1 MFTSTDKKKFTNNN
15 NNNTNT
21 ITNKNTNSTNNKK
34 RAMMMKR
41 ACLFV
46 VLLIAFCLPA
56 LINIE
61 HRARKH
67 NRKNENENR
76 FGTEGKS
83 STNKLSF
90 KTRER
95 NRFENAREQDLWW
108 REAKDGFEK
117 VFQRIFVHENNGAD
131 DEAGDD
137 EITRR
142 AEVYKPLKIGHQLA
156 KKTHERVLGRDLGKG
171 FRSGGSSDGGGDGS
185 DGEFNLDKAI
195 AEEMGKEDEDDEVG
209 NGKAK
214 AWKGEVPVTRG
225 QKTCEFCS
233 NRGACL
239 SQGTKCQCPAIYEG
253 ERCEN
258 LRDFV
263 DHPRVMKGFKKA
275 FEGSAL
281 LAKANTKNSM
291 PLMVRRNPG
300 QPAHPGSDKAMVTE
314 IGKLTRQSRVHLPDE
329 DPLGSVV
336 FETCAIVGS
345 SGILLKHSHGAD
357 IDSHDVVF
365 RFNSATT
372 KGFEKS
378 VGAKTTHRITNSRNY
393 GFREYD
399 SECVVQ
405 HMRNE
410 MSLVKMFKKRAK
422 YPGLNLYGVHP
433 QLHGWVDKSFSFL
446 VTSGLFGALIAAHKC
461 ASVDLYGFQVSRHH
475 GVQYHYYNAADEP
488 ANEERDGDEWLAV
501 KSLVESGI
509 LRFAD
514 PCIIECHD
522 SARECLTCQ
531 EQSGDAEVHLNH
543 HGGGAESSI
552 SISSGSSSS
561 SSSNNHMKKKLQSG
575 KKQNVHNGGGH
586 NFHEEFEETASN
598 REDEEEDEEK
608 GSSSHDTT
616 NIDDGFTH

>member
-1 MFTSTDKKKFTNNN
+1 M
-15 NNNTNT
+15 
-21 ITNKNTNSTNNKK
+21 
-34 RAMMMKR
+34 
-41 ACLFV
+41 L
-46 VLLIAFCLPA
+46 
-56 LINIE
+56 NIE

-67 NRKNENENR
+67 SSSSSSSITSSR
-76 FGTEGKS
+76 FQ
-83 STNKLSF
+83 
-90 KTRER
+90 TRE
-95 NRFENAREQDLWW
+95 ENHRENDRLQHEWW
-108 REAKDGFEK
+108 REAQEGLGKVWHK
-117 VFQRIFVHENNGAD
+117 VFD
-131 DEAGDD
+131 DDD
-137 EITRR
+137 DSSLTNTD
-142 AEVYKPLKIGHQLA
+142 VYKPEKFGHQVA
-156 KKTHERVLGRDLGKG
+156 KKTHERVMGTAGE
-171 FRSGGSSDGGGDGS
+171 SGNN
-185 DGEFNLDKAI
+185 GEFNLDKAI
-195 AEEMGKEDEDDEVG
+195 AEEMSKDDDEDEDHIERTT
-209 NGKAK
+209 
-214 AWKGEVPVTRG
+214 WKGGVPVVKG
-225 QKTCEFCS
+225 HKTCEYCS

-239 SQGTKCQCPAIYEG
+239 TETTCQCPAIYEG
-253 ERCEN
+253 DRCEK

-263 DHPRVMKGFKKA
+263 DHPRVMKGFKKG
-275 FEGSAL
+275 FEGASL
-281 LAKANTKNSM
+281 LAKANTKNNM

-300 QPAHPGSDKAMVTE
+300 QPAHPGTDKAMVTE
-314 IGKLTRQSRVHLPDE
+314 IGKLTRPSREKLPEE

-372 KGFEKS
+372 KGFEKH

-509 LRFAD
+509 LHFAD
-514 PCIIECHD
+514 PCIIECHE
-522 SARECLTCQ
+522 SARACLSCQ
-531 EQSGDAEVHLNH
+531 EEHGDDVHLSHHAGGAGGDSYSSSSYGTTTTTTTAYNAH
-543 HGGGAESSI
+543 GNRGRRGGGGGAKKKSHGGGAHDFQSEFSGGSSSI
-552 SISSGSSSS
+552 SDDDSGDVNS
-561 SSSNNHMKKKLQSG
+561 
-575 KKQNVHNGGGH
+575 
-586 NFHEEFEETASN
+586 A
-598 REDEEEDEEK
+598 DE
-608 GSSSHDTT
+608 
-616 NIDDGFTH
+616 FTH